1 LLVSLA
7 LYGLFISIENYI
19 GKGMGMENQVYE
31 FNSMNLYKKKITVEF
46 LDNEIGKEYEVENNS
61 DGTYIIT
68 VYDLNM
74 QEVEIIRAF
83 ECENL

>member
-1 LLVSLA
+1 
-7 LYGLFISIENYI
+7 
-19 GKGMGMENQVYE
+19 MENQVYE